1 MGSGAEVEFSTF
13 VHRRWPQPVRPG
25 FVLPNLAWGHGSHH
39 KGQASRTAGGD
50 RS

>member
-1 MGSGAEVEFSTF
+1 MGSGAEAEFSTF
-13 VHRRWPQPVRPG
+13 VHRRRPQPVRLG
-25 FVLPNLAWGHGSHH
+25 FVLPNLARGHGSHH

>member
-1 MGSGAEVEFSTF
+1 MGSGAEAEFSTCA
-13 VHRRWPQPVRPG
+13 HRRWPQPVRLR
-25 FVLPNLAWGHGSHH
+25 FVLPNLARGHGSHH